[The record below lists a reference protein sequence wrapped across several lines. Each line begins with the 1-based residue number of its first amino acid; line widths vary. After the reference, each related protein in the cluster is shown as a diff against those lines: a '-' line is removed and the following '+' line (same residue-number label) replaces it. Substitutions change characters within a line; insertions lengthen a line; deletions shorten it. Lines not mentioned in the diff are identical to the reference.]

1 MHAELFMSNVCLCML
16 INPNERAV
24 RLCVLDL
31 EFHLVFFK
39 CRSAKCF
46 LKSNAKTN
54 ILELA
59 I

>member
-31 EFHLVFFK
+31 EFHLVFF
-39 CRSAKCF
+39 
-46 LKSNAKTN
+46 LM
-54 ILELA
+54 
-59 I
+59 